1 MPQINSGKSPPWVS
15 GEIVTAA
22 GLNGMIDAATL
33 DPSAITSQ
41 SDFPTLTGNEYALIV
56 DPASGLLKKTQL
68 KNSLLTGE
76 DIKTDSITQVT
87 GSSAILTIESNPSV
101 AMLLRGTGGLSLQ
114 TETGG
119 ITLNTIASGGTG
131 SIGVQSNGMTFDGQ
145 GSGATGV
152 IDFQTRTIF
161 SYTGAIKLP
170 VGTTAQRPASP
181 VAGDTRFNSTLAT
194 QETYDGTQWTTDAI
208 KVAVLTRQLTSG
220 TVQTNA
226 GSFWDSIS
234 YNTIDQSSPFVVNA
248 SSFTGV
254 PSSAGSSTIT
264 LPAGTYTIDAEASI
278 QSNGGAGATTVRI
291 FNNTNSTTIKTGL
304 TAYCASYSYG
314 LSIVNATFTLTTQSN
329 IIIQFYQT
337 VAGNTATGNGISPA
351 TPEVIYT
358 AKITKLA

>member
-41 SDFPTLTGNEYALIV
+41 TNLTTLTGDEYALVV
-56 DPASGLLKKTQL
+56 DTAGLLKKTQL

-87 GSSAILTIESNPSV
+87 GSSAILTIQSNPSV
-101 AMLLRGTGGLSLQ
+101 AMLLRGNGGLGLQ
-114 TETGG
+114 TETGA
-119 ITLNTIASGGTG
+119 IIINTIASGGTG
-131 SIGVQSNGMTFDGQ
+131 SVDVESNGMTFDGE
-145 GSGATGV
+145 GSSATGV

-161 SYTGAIKLP
+161 SYTGAIRLP
-170 VGTTAQRPASP
+170 IGTTAQRPATP

-194 QETYDGTQWTTDAI
+194 QETYDGSQWSSDAI
-208 KVAVLTRQLTSG
+208 KVAVLTRELTSG
-220 TVQTNA
+220 TTQTNA
-226 GSFWDSIS
+226 GFFWDSIS
-234 YNTIDQSSPFVVNA
+234 YNKISQSSPFVVNA
-248 SSFTGV
+248 TSFTGV

-264 LPAGTYTIDAEASI
+264 LPVGTYTIDAEASV
-278 QSNGGAGATTVRI
+278 QSLGGSGATTVRI
-291 FNNTNSTTIKTGL
+291 YNSTSSTEIKTGL
-304 TAYCASYSYG
+304 TAYCNNFSYG

-337 VAGNTATGNGISPA
+337 VTGNTATTNGISPA